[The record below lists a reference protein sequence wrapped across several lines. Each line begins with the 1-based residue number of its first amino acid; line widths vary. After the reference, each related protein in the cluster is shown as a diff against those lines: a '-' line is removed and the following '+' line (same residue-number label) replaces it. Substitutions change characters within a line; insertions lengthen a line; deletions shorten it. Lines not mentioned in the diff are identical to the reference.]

1 VIVAALLAL
10 LAVFDGALSGFR
22 AAAGRDGRIDKRPYF
37 RRALV
42 HGALAAVVVVLADG
56 AVAAVLVET
65 SAAPGATWAAF
76 VRAGTACVWIFGGF
90 ATLTLAA
97 IALWW
102 SPIVEYRL
110 LATVTVLGPLT
121 LVRPIVILAGLGIAA
136 AQGREPRVW
145 ILAVLAGV
153 TMLGIESL
161 LGRPHAAKW
170 RRLVP

>member
-1 VIVAALLAL
+1 MIVAALLAL